1 MAEAILM
8 PRLSDTMTEGVIAEW
23 HKKVGD
29 SVKKGE
35 LLAEIETDKA
45 TMELESYK
53 DGTLLHIGTDK
64 GGKLQVNDLLAVI
77 GQPGE
82 DISGILKG
90 KGGSDKAQGA
100 SSKAQGAGEKAQGA
114 NTKTQATGG
123 KTQAASDK
131 KETKP
136 ATSNQQ
142 PVTTQQPATNKI
154 DITKMEEVVLM
165 PRLSDTMT
173 EGVIASWQKNV
184 GDAVKKG
191 DILAEIE
198 TDKATMEL
206 ESYKSGTL
214 LYIGAK
220 QGEKIAVNELLCIIG
235 EKGKVDVDA
244 IVNAAKGQAE
254 QGTSG
259 KAQEINDKQP
269 VTSNQQQA
277 TSNQSARTPSE
288 QPITSNGELTAS
300 SNGRIKASP
309 LAKKLAAE
317 KGIDLRNVH
326 GTGDGG
332 RITKEDIDN
341 YKESA
346 VQSRESGTKQAEPS
360 KYVPSAPVGE
370 ESFEEIPVSQMRK
383 TIAKRLADSKF
394 TSPEFYLT
402 MSIDMDKAVESRA
415 KLNETSPV
423 KISFNDLVL
432 KACAVAL
439 RQHPAVNSSWQGDT
453 IRRNHHVHIG
463 VAVAVEDGLLVPV
476 VRFADTKSLSQIATE
491 VKEAAQKAKNK
502 KLQPKDWEGN
512 TFTIS
517 NLGMFGIEEFTAIL
531 NPPESCILAV
541 GGIAQMPVVKDGQ
554 IKIGNVMKVTMTCDH
569 RVVDGATGSAFLQ
582 TLKALLEEPL
592 RMLV

>member
-8 PRLSDTMTEGVIAEW
+8 PRLSDTMTEGVIAAW

-29 SVKKGE
+29 SVKRGE

-82 DISGILKG
+82 DISGIVKG
-90 KGGSDKAQGA
+90 KEGSDKTQSATGMRTGQAGKGQDTSDKPQSPKKGEA
-100 SSKAQGAGEKAQGA
+100 STKQATAGKAQEI
-114 NTKTQATGG
+114 
-123 KTQAASDK
+123 S
-131 KETKP
+131 KEQV
-136 ATSNQQ
+136 TSSQQ
-142 PVTTQQPATNKI
+142 PTTNKI
-154 DITKMEEVVLM
+154 DISKMEEVVLM

-184 GDAVKKG
+184 GDTVKKG

-220 QGEKIAVNELLCIIG
+220 QGEKIAVNDLLCIVG
-235 EKGKVDVDA
+235 EKGKVDIDA
-244 IVNAAKGQAE
+244 IVNAAKSGAA
-254 QGTSG
+254 QGTTE
-259 KAQEINDKQP
+259 KA
-269 VTSNQQQA
+269 QA
-277 TSNQSARTPSE
+277 TSDKEPATGNPVSGPAGKQQISN
-288 QPITSNGELTAS
+288 NGELAAS

-317 KGIDLRNVH
+317 KGIDLRKVH

-341 YKESA
+341 YKESP
-346 VQSRESGTKQAEPS
+346 VQNRESGARQGEPS
-360 KYVPSAPVGE
+360 KLVPAPVGE
-370 ESFEEIPVSQMRK
+370 ESFEEFPVSQMRK

-394 TSPEFYLT
+394 TSPHFYLT
-402 MSIDMDKAVESRA
+402 MSIDMDKVVESRA

-423 KISFNDLVL
+423 KISFNDIVL

-439 RQHPAVNSSWQGDT
+439 RQHPAVNSSWLGDT

-463 VAVAVEDGLLVPV
+463 VAVAVDDGLLVPV
-476 VRFADTKSLSQIATE
+476 VRFADMKSLSQIAAE
-491 VKEAAQKAKNK
+491 VKESAQKAKNK

-517 NLGMFGIEEFTAIL
+517 NLGMFGIEEFTAII
-531 NPPESCILAV
+531 NPPDSCILAV
-541 GGIAQMPVVKDGQ
+541 GGIAQVPVVRDGQ
-554 IKIGNVMKVTMTCDH
+554 IKIGNVMKVTMSCDH

-582 TLKALLEEPL
+582 TLKTLLEEPL
-592 RMLV
+592 MMLV